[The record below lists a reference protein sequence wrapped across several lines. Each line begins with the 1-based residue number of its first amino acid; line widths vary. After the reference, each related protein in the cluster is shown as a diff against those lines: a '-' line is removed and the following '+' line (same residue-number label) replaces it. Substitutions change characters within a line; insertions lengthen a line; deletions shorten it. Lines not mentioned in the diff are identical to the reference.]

1 MSFVTKRVTTSYL
14 IYVFSI
20 ILVFNSFMVTYSQ
33 HPVFSLLFLISSFIL
48 SAFILFTLE
57 CEFLALIFI
66 TIYVGAIAILF
77 LFSIMMLDTK
87 LINLLG
93 STTEYIP
100 IGVFLG
106 LMFLIPL
113 VYEIFTFFWRH
124 FALYIHFLKVIFLFI
139 VTDLIF

>member
-1 MSFVTKRVTTSYL
+1 
-14 IYVFSI
+14 
-20 ILVFNSFMVTYSQ
+20 MVTYSQ
-33 HPVFSLLFLISSFIL
+33 HPVFSLLFLIFSFIL

-87 LINLLG
+87 LINLLE

-113 VYEIFTFFWRH
+113 VYEIFTFF
-124 FALYIHFLKVIFLFI
+124 
-139 VTDLIF
+139 